1 MADATGLYSTA
12 NCVFNIPVIKLMVFL
27 RTFCIINLL
36 TKKTT
41 QEKPTTGRF
50 HQSASKL
57 PLRFQSFPSS
67 GSARRIYSLKRC
79 DTSTSFPFVRIHLS
93 CSTQNYD
100 KSIFVGPNF
109 RPSQRNGH
117 QIDLARSSSTSTSL
131 RRVLKSITLWTT
143 CLPKLI

>member
-1 MADATGLYSTA
+1 MNDVTGLYPTA
-12 NCVFNIPVIKLMVFL
+12 NCVFNIPVIKLMVFV
-27 RTFCIINLL
+27 RNFCIINLR
-36 TKKTT
+36 TRKTT
-41 QEKPTTGRF
+41 QEKLTTERF

-57 PLRFQSFPSS
+57 PLRFQSLPSS

-100 KSIFVGPNF
+100 KSIFVGPDF
-109 RPSQRNGH
+109 GPSQRNGH

-131 RRVLKSITLWTT
+131 SDALKASLFQVGRRN
-143 CLPKLI
+143 